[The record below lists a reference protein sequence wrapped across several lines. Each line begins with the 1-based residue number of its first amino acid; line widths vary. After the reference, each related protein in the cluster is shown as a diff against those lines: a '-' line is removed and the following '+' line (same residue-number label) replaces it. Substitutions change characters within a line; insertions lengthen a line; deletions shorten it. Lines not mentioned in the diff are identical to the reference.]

1 MLQFPPIPRRVA
13 YHAEGSV
20 SELTKVFS
28 PSAMATG
35 PETETFE
42 TEAAAT
48 LGVKRAVAVPSARYA
63 LRVLL
68 KCLGLPAGGEVVLPA
83 YTDPSMPEAIVR
95 AGLKPVFVDIRTTD
109 DNMNEDEAAAKINS
123 NTCAILATHIFGN
136 PCAIDRLASLARKYC
151 LALIEDFSHSVG
163 ARFGGKYV
171 GTFGT
176 AGICTFNSSKF
187 FNTFGGGLLLTN
199 DEAVAER
206 ILSERNLLPA
216 QTPLGLLKSAALSFG
231 IGVATSQPLYP
242 LIVYPAQRILSA
254 SRRDMY
260 AFYKKTYSVWKNTP
274 HEVGFT
280 DIQAKLGRR
289 FMQNF
294 ATAHNKRITRSLR
307 LDAALKP
314 EIERIRTVPP
324 GDGIFWLYIIRGG
337 SNSDEAD
344 LLQRKLLSAG
354 IDTGR
359 RFLAHAAAQYE
370 KPELFPNTQR
380 SVDVSVQLPNHPNL
394 SDVQID
400 KIATAV
406 NKHIRF

>member
-187 FNTFGGGLLLTN
+187 FNTPFDKRRSRRREDSFGTKPAARSDSLRTSKICRSIIRHRSCDIPTSISPYRISGAAYSQRLSPRH
-199 DEAVAER
+199 VR
-206 ILSERNLLPA
+206 IL
-216 QTPLGLLKSAALSFG
+216 Q
-231 IGVATSQPLYP
+231 
-242 LIVYPAQRILSA
+242 
-254 SRRDMY
+254 
-260 AFYKKTYSVWKNTP
+260 KN
-274 HEVGFT
+274 
-280 DIQAKLGRR
+280 IQCLEK
-289 FMQNF
+289 
-294 ATAHNKRITRSLR
+294 
-307 LDAALKP
+307 
-314 EIERIRTVPP
+314 
-324 GDGIFWLYIIRGG
+324 
-337 SNSDEAD
+337 
-344 LLQRKLLSAG
+344 
-354 IDTGR
+354 
-359 RFLAHAAAQYE
+359 HA
-370 KPELFPNTQR
+370 P
-380 SVDVSVQLPNHPNL
+380 
-394 SDVQID
+394 
-400 KIATAV
+400 
-406 NKHIRF
+406 